1 MGSTG
6 LDLYEVVESI
16 PGESLTLLSKTDPE
30 AEPIRV
36 LERSGSR
43 SLRKGD
49 FLGARVLPLEPPI
62 LSGAAYSISA
72 NEYLRLRNEIFGKRR
87 RGKPDPGRISR
98 AVIRGWLRALV
109 APPPRLVDASTGE
122 PLVLTTLHYRIRNL
136 DALERALDAAPDVEK
151 EEGGWVRFE
160 DPDAEMR
167 RPHCTLTRKGRD
179 RLEVFA
185 RTEARADEAERWL
198 TEVAGG
204 SLGKPTRALS
214 DPRHLWK
221 ERFRERKEPA
231 EDPLASLTREQKT
244 EIFENLHRQMYA
256 KWADEPIPFLNGKTP
271 RQAIRSKAGRIEVVE
286 LLRTYETGE
295 KRQADAEGRDPVDFG
310 FLWEELGIER
320 I

>member
-1 MGSTG
+1 
-6 LDLYEVVESI
+6 
-16 PGESLTLLSKTDPE
+16 
-30 AEPIRV
+30 
-36 LERSGSR
+36 
-43 SLRKGD
+43 
-49 FLGARVLPLEPPI
+49 VLPLEPPI
-62 LSGAAYSISA
+62 LSGAAYPISP

-98 AVIRGWLRALV
+98 GVIRGWLRPLL

-122 PLVLTTLHYRIRNL
+122 PLVLTTLHYRIRDL

-151 EEGGWVRFE
+151 EKGGWVRFE
-160 DPDAEMR
+160 DPDPDREMR

-185 RTEARADEAERWL
+185 RTAARADEAERWL

-204 SLGKPTRALS
+204 SLGKPTRTLT

-221 ERFRERKEPA
+221 ERFRERKEPPK
-231 EDPLASLTREQKT
+231 DSLAPLTREQKT

-256 KWADEPIPFLNGKTP
+256 KWADEPIPFLSGKTP

-286 LLRTYETGE
+286 LPRTYETGE
-295 KRQADAEGRDPVDFG
+295 KRQAEAQGRGPVDFG
-310 FLWEELGIER
+310 FLWEGLGIER
-320 I
+320 S